1 MTRIAPLRAVLMIT
15 TLAVAGCSTGALSP
29 TGGQSPSPA
38 APTGTPSAGTTAE
51 PSRAPIDVTALIP
64 TGTYAAEVPAGRE
77 AAPGRWV
84 MQLDSSGILWTN
96 PGNGARFSPGTVTE
110 LTNDTIVFAPDPGCP
125 DQGGSPTPGTYTWK
139 LDAGQ
144 LRFTFV
150 SDSCAGR
157 RDTLSTAPWTP
168 AT

>member
-1 MTRIAPLRAVLMIT
+1 MTRIAPLRAVLMVT
-15 TLAVAGCSTGALSP
+15 TLVVAGCSTGAASP
-29 TGGQSPSPA
+29 TGDQSPSPA
-38 APTGTPSAGTTAE
+38 VPTGAPTAGPTTEA
-51 PSRAPIDVTALIP
+51 SQAPVDVTALIP
-64 TGTYAAEVPAGRE
+64 AGTYAAEVPAGGE

-84 MQLDSSGILWTN
+84 MELERSGIMWTN
-96 PGNGARFSPGTVTE
+96 PENGSTFSPGTVTE
-110 LTNDTIVFAPDPGCP
+110 VTNDTIVFGPDPGCP
-125 DQGGSPTPGTYTWK
+125 DQGASPTPGTYTWK
-139 LDAGQ
+139 VDAGQ

>member
-1 MTRIAPLRAVLMIT
+1 MAE
-15 TLAVAGCSTGALSP
+15 
-29 TGGQSPSPA
+29 PSPA
-38 APTGTPSAGTTAE
+38 AV
-51 PSRAPIDVTALIP
+51 DVTTMIP
-64 TGTYAAEVPAGRE
+64 AGTYAAEVPVGAE

-96 PGNGARFSPGTVTE
+96 PENGSRFSPGTVTAI
-110 LTNDTIVFAPDPGCP
+110 TNDTIVFAPDPGCP

-144 LRFTFV
+144 LRFTFG